1 MVFTVYQCLSRG
13 MEDVAGSFMDGG
25 LDFELAEKP
34 TSAESI
40 DIVAS
45 LQLAGS
51 SGYRHVLD

>member
-1 MVFTVYQCLSRG
+1 M
-13 MEDVAGSFMDGG
+13 AGSFMDGG

-45 LQLAGS
+45 LQLEMGVQ
-51 SGYRHVLD
+51 GTVIGCYRHGLDRNT